1 MPLKLSLINYSC
13 PLKIK
18 LTDKNMNRADNS
30 ILLKNDVIGIFID
43 PDGGLK
49 ANLKSSDRNI
59 KQRISE

>member
-1 MPLKLSLINYSC
+1 
-13 PLKIK
+13 